1 MFITIKTLAT
11 EKWPDEDPQVF
22 AHPLSTGS
30 CAPAGPVFLMSPICA
45 YSPDCLQGMEHFPY
59 KDRLRELGLEKSL
72 GVLIAAFQYLRQ
84 AYRKAGKDFLERQVV
99 T

>member
-30 CAPAGPVFLMSPICA
+30 CAPAGPVFLTSPICV

-59 KDRLRELGLEKSL
+59 KDRLRELGLFSLEKRWL
-72 GVLIAAFQYLRQ
+72 QGDFRVVFQYL
-84 AYRKAGKDFLERQVV
+84 KESC
-99 T
+99 

>member
-1 MFITIKTLAT
+1 VFITIKTLAT

-30 CAPAGPVFLMSPICA
+30 CAPAGPVFLMSPICV

-59 KDRLRELGLEKSL
+59 KDRLRELGLFSLEKRWL
-72 GVLIAAFQYLRQ
+72 QGDFRVVFQYL
-84 AYRKAGKDFLERQVV
+84 KESC
-99 T
+99 

>member
-1 MFITIKTLAT
+1 VFITIKTLAT

-30 CAPAGPVFLMSPICA
+30 CAPAGPVFLTSPICV

-59 KDRLRELGLEKSL
+59 KDRLRELGLFSLEKRWL
-72 GVLIAAFQYLRQ
+72 QGDFRVVFQYL
-84 AYRKAGKDFLERQVV
+84 KESC
-99 T
+99 